1 MADTASAK
9 TSIAAPES
17 AEEHIPE
24 PIESSNQLGDQ
35 AGNAA
40 DSETTPAGSELMN
53 QQDFNLVDSIGQEL
67 DQANAIYQMVVEFF
81 VGYSFQIIGALLI
94 MLVGILLASKVSKMV
109 ERLCLKKKLDVTLSS
124 FIGSTVKIIIVAMI
138 AIIALGKVGISVTP
152 FVAAIGA
159 LSLGAGL
166 AMQGLLANYA
176 AGLNIIITRPFI
188 VGDTI
193 EVQSVTGLVK
203 KVQLA
208 YTMLIDEDGTEIT
221 IPNRHIVGEIIH
233 NSYSNML
240 AEISIGIAYSEDAP
254 RAIQIIQQALAK
266 VEELQDIQMPL
277 DEEGVPKTEQKL
289 QVGID
294 NFGASGVNLSVR
306 AWLPT
311 SKFHQLRF
319 RLNAAIY
326 AALNENGVKIP
337 FPQHEVRM
345 LHD

>member
-1 MADTASAK
+1 MADNASEKISPATAEFAEKPIPDLTVSNNELIIQAKNSAD
-9 TSIAAPES
+9 IS
-17 AEEHIPE
+17 ATPNAVE
-24 PIESSNQLGDQ
+24 PTGL
-35 AGNAA
+35 
-40 DSETTPAGSELMN
+40 
-53 QQDFNLVDSIGQEL
+53 QDFNMVESIGQEL
-67 DQANAIYQMVVEFF
+67 EQVNAIYQMAVEFF

-94 MLVGILLASKVSKMV
+94 MLLGILVASKVGLMV

-124 FIGSTVKIIIVAMI
+124 FVGSTIKIIIVVMV
-138 AIIALGKVGISVTP
+138 AIIALGKLGISVTP

-208 YTMLIDEDGTEIT
+208 YTMLIDEDGTEIS

-233 NSYSNML
+233 NSYANML
-240 AEISIGIAYSEDAP
+240 AEISISIAYSEDAP
-254 RAIQIIQQALAK
+254 RAIQIIQQAIAK

-289 QVGID
+289 QVGIGS
-294 NFGASGVNLSVR
+294 FGASSVNLSVR

-311 SKFHQLRF
+311 AKFHQLRF
-319 RLNAAIY
+319 KLNAAIY
-326 AALNENGVKIP
+326 AALNEKGVKIP

-345 LHD
+345 LND

>member
-1 MADTASAK
+1 MADTAL
-9 TSIAAPES
+9 TE
-17 AEEHIPE
+17 
-24 PIESSNQLGDQ
+24 Q
-35 AGNAA
+35 AGNVT
-40 DSETTPAGSELMN
+40 DTSTTTSEVEPTSL
-53 QQDFNLVDSIGQEL
+53 QDFDVVESISQEL
-67 DQANAIYQMVVEFF
+67 EQVSAIYQMVIEFF

-94 MLVGILLASKVSKMV
+94 MLVGILVAGKVSKIV

-124 FIGSTVKIIIVAMI
+124 FIASTIKIIIVVLI
-138 AIIALGKVGISVTP
+138 GIIALGKLGISVTP

-193 EVQSVTGLVK
+193 EVQRVTGLVK

-254 RAIQIIQQALAK
+254 RAILIIMQALAK

-289 QVGID
+289 QVGIGS
-294 NFGASGVNLSVR
+294 FGASSVNLSVR

-319 RLNAAIY
+319 KLNAAIY
-326 AALNENGVKIP
+326 SALNENNVKIP

-345 LHD
+345 LND

>member
-1 MADTASAK
+1 MVDNASAK
-9 TSIAAPES
+9 TPSAKTELTEKPITHS
-17 AEEHIPE
+17 AE
-24 PIESSNQLGDQ
+24 SNNALTEQT
-35 AGNAA
+35 GNVTNT
-40 DSETTPAGSELMN
+40 SQTTPEVLPTSL
-53 QQDFNLVDSIGQEL
+53 QDFDVVESISQEL
-67 DQANAIYQMVVEFF
+67 EQVNVIYQMVVEFF

-94 MLVGILLASKVSKMV
+94 MLVGILVAGKVSKIV

-124 FIGSTVKIIIVAMI
+124 FIASTIKIIIVVLI
-138 AIIALGKVGISVTP
+138 GIIALGKLGISVTP

-193 EVQSVTGLVK
+193 EVQRVTGLVK

-254 RAIQIIQQALAK
+254 RAILIIMQALAK

-289 QVGID
+289 QVGIGS
-294 NFGASGVNLSVR
+294 FGASSVNLSVR

-319 RLNAAIY
+319 KLNAAIY
-326 AALNENGVKIP
+326 SALNENNVKIP

-345 LHD
+345 LND

>member
-1 MADTASAK
+1 
-9 TSIAAPES
+9 
-17 AEEHIPE
+17 
-24 PIESSNQLGDQ
+24 
-35 AGNAA
+35 
-40 DSETTPAGSELMN
+40 
-53 QQDFNLVDSIGQEL
+53 
-67 DQANAIYQMVVEFF
+67 
-81 VGYSFQIIGALLI
+81 
-94 MLVGILLASKVSKMV
+94 
-109 ERLCLKKKLDVTLSS
+109 
-124 FIGSTVKIIIVAMI
+124 
-138 AIIALGKVGISVTP
+138 
-152 FVAAIGA
+152 VAAIGA

-193 EVQSVTGLVK
+193 EVQRVTGLVK

-254 RAIQIIQQALAK
+254 RAILIIMQALAK

-289 QVGID
+289 QVGIGS
-294 NFGASGVNLSVR
+294 FGASGVNLSVR

-319 RLNAAIY
+319 KLNAAIY
-326 AALNENGVKIP
+326 SALNENNVKIP

-345 LHD
+345 LND

>member
-1 MADTASAK
+1 MADNASAK
-9 TSIAAPES
+9 ILSAKTELIEKPLPVLTES
-17 AEEHIPE
+17 
-24 PIESSNQLGDQ
+24 NDTLTDQ
-35 AGNAA
+35 AGNVI
-40 DSETTPAGSELMN
+40 DTSIIMPKVELTSL
-53 QQDFNLVDSIGQEL
+53 QDFDMVESIGQEL
-67 DQANAIYQMVVEFF
+67 EQVNAIYQMVVEFF

-94 MLVGILLASKVSKMV
+94 MLIGILVASKVSKIV

-124 FIGSTVKIIIVAMI
+124 FIASTIKIIIVVLI
-138 AIIALGKVGISVTP
+138 GIIALGKLGISVTP

-176 AGLNIIITRPFI
+176 AGLNIIISRPFI

-193 EVQSVTGLVK
+193 KVESVTGLVK

-254 RAIQIIQQALAK
+254 KAILIIMQALAK

-277 DEEGVPKTEQKL
+277 DKEGVPKTEQKL
-289 QVGID
+289 QVGIGS
-294 NFGASGVNLSVR
+294 FCASSVNLSVR
-306 AWLPT
+306 VWLPT

-319 RLNAAIY
+319 KLNAAIY
-326 AALNENGVKIP
+326 AALNENNVKIP
-337 FPQHEVRM
+337 FPQHEVRI
-345 LHD
+345 LND

>member
-1 MADTASAK
+1 MADNAS
-9 TSIAAPES
+9 TSSATTELLETPSSDS
-17 AEEHIPE
+17 AEFNGELTE
-24 PIESSNQLGDQ
+24 Q
-35 AGNAA
+35 AKNAA
-40 DSETTPAGSELMN
+40 DTSTIAPEVEPMSL
-53 QQDFNLVDSIGQEL
+53 QDFDVIESIGQDLE
-67 DQANAIYQMVVEFF
+67 QVNAIYQMVVEFF
-81 VGYSFQIIGALLI
+81 IGYSFQIIGALLI
-94 MLVGILLASKVSKMV
+94 LLVGIFVAGKVSKMV

-124 FIGSTVKIIIVAMI
+124 FIASTIKIIIIVLI
-138 AIIALGKVGISVTP
+138 GIIALGKLGISVTP

-203 KVQLA
+203 RVHLA
-208 YTMLIDEDGTEIT
+208 YTILIDEDGTEIA

-240 AEISIGIAYSEDAP
+240 AEVSIGIAYSEDAP
-254 RAIQIIQQALAK
+254 RAIQIIQQALVK
-266 VEELQDIQMPL
+266 VEELQNIQMPL
-277 DEEGVPKTEQKL
+277 DEDGVPKTEQKL
-289 QVGID
+289 QVGIGS
-294 NFGASGVNLSVR
+294 FGDSSVNLSVR

-311 SKFHQLRF
+311 CKFHQLRF
-319 RLNAAIY
+319 KLNAAIY
-326 AALNENGVKIP
+326 AALNENDVKIP

-345 LHD
+345 LKD

>member
-1 MADTASAK
+1 MADNALT
-9 TSIAAPES
+9 E
-17 AEEHIPE
+17 
-24 PIESSNQLGDQ
+24 Q
-35 AGNAA
+35 AGNVT
-40 DSETTPAGSELMN
+40 DTSTTTSKVEPTSL
-53 QQDFNLVDSIGQEL
+53 QDFDVVESISQEL
-67 DQANAIYQMVVEFF
+67 EQVSAIYQMVIEFF

-94 MLVGILLASKVSKMV
+94 MLVGILVAGKVSKIV

-124 FIGSTVKIIIVAMI
+124 FIASTIKIIIVVLI
-138 AIIALGKVGISVTP
+138 GIIALGKLGISVTP

-193 EVQSVTGLVK
+193 EVQRVTGLVK

-254 RAIQIIQQALAK
+254 RAILIIMQALAK

-289 QVGID
+289 QVGIGS
-294 NFGASGVNLSVR
+294 FGASSVNLSVR

-319 RLNAAIY
+319 KLNAAIY
-326 AALNENGVKIP
+326 SALNENNVKIP

-345 LHD
+345 LND

>member
-1 MADTASAK
+1 MADYASAN
-9 TSIAAPES
+9 TSLATTELIEKPVTHSVES
-17 AEEHIPE
+17 NNALTE
-24 PIESSNQLGDQ
+24 Q
-35 AGNAA
+35 AGNVI
-40 DSETTPAGSELMN
+40 ETSASKPEVESTGL
-53 QQDFNLVDSIGQEL
+53 QDFDVVKSISHEL
-67 DQANAIYQMVVEFF
+67 EHVNAIYQMVVEFF
-81 VGYSFQIIGALLI
+81 VGYSFQIVGALLI
-94 MLVGILLASKVSKMV
+94 MLVGIFVAGKVSKMV

-124 FIGSTVKIIIVAMI
+124 FMASTIKMIIVVLI
-138 AIIALGKVGISVTP
+138 GIIALGKLGISVTP

-176 AGLNIIITRPFI
+176 AGLNIIVTRPFI

-193 EVQSVTGLVK
+193 EVQKVTGLVK

-254 RAIQIIQQALAK
+254 RAILVIMQALAK
-266 VEELQDIQMPL
+266 IEELQDIKMPL

-289 QVGID
+289 QIGIGS
-294 NFGASGVNLSVR
+294 FGASSVNLSVR

-311 SKFHQLRF
+311 SRFHQLRF

-326 AALNENGVKIP
+326 AALNENNVKIP

-345 LHD
+345 LND

>member
-1 MADTASAK
+1 MADNALT
-9 TSIAAPES
+9 E
-17 AEEHIPE
+17 
-24 PIESSNQLGDQ
+24 Q
-35 AGNAA
+35 AGNVT
-40 DSETTPAGSELMN
+40 DTSKTTSEVEPTSL
-53 QQDFNLVDSIGQEL
+53 QDFDVVESISQEL
-67 DQANAIYQMVVEFF
+67 EQVSAIYQMVIEFF

-94 MLVGILLASKVSKMV
+94 MLVGILVAGKVSKIV

-124 FIGSTVKIIIVAMI
+124 FIASTIKIIIVVLI
-138 AIIALGKVGISVTP
+138 GIIALGKLGISVTP

-193 EVQSVTGLVK
+193 EVQRVTGLVK

-254 RAIQIIQQALAK
+254 RAILIIMQALAK

-289 QVGID
+289 QVGIGS
-294 NFGASGVNLSVR
+294 FGASSVNLSVR

-319 RLNAAIY
+319 KLNAAIY
-326 AALNENGVKIP
+326 SALNENNVKIP

-345 LHD
+345 LND

>member
-1 MADTASAK
+1 MVDNASTKELPESTQLTENSETNLAEPNNQLSDQTADAANS
-9 TSIAAPES
+9 SAAPTEV
-17 AEEHIPE
+17 E
-24 PIESSNQLGDQ
+24 PTRL
-35 AGNAA
+35 
-40 DSETTPAGSELMN
+40 
-53 QQDFNLVDSIGQEL
+53 QDFNVTESIEQEL
-67 DQANAIYQMVVEFF
+67 EQVNAIYQMVVEFF

-94 MLVGILLASKVSKMV
+94 LLLGIFVASKVGKMV
-109 ERLCLKKKLDVTLSS
+109 ERLCLRKKLDVTLSS
-124 FIGSTVKIIIVAMI
+124 FIASTIKIIIVVFI

-176 AGLNIIITRPFI
+176 AGLNIIITRPFV

-193 EVQSVTGLVK
+193 EVQNVTGLVK

-208 YTMLIDEDGTEIT
+208 YTMLIDEDGTEIS

-254 RAIQIIQQALAK
+254 RAIQIVQKALAK
-266 VEELQDIQMPL
+266 VEELKDIQMPL

-289 QVGID
+289 QVGIGS
-294 NFGASGVNLSVR
+294 FGDSSVNISVR

-319 RLNAAIY
+319 ILNAAIY
-326 AALNENGVKIP
+326 AALNENNVKIP

-345 LHD
+345 LND

>member
-1 MADTASAK
+1 MSDNALAITSAAAAEVAGKPISESTGGTAELSEQEK
-9 TSIAAPES
+9 
-17 AEEHIPE
+17 H
-24 PIESSNQLGDQ
+24 
-35 AGNAA
+35 AA
-40 DSETTPAGSELMN
+40 DISATNTEAPPTSL
-53 QQDFNLVDSIGQEL
+53 QDFDVVQSIGQEL
-67 DQANAIYQMVVEFF
+67 EQVNAIYQMVVEFF

-94 MLVGILLASKVSKMV
+94 MLVGILVANKVSKIV
-109 ERLCLKKKLDVTLSS
+109 ERLCLKKKLDVTLSG
-124 FIGSTVKIIIVAMI
+124 FIGSTIKIIIVVMI

-166 AMQGLLANYA
+166 AMQGVLANYA

-193 EVQSVTGLVK
+193 EVQGVTGLVK

-208 YTMLIDEDGTEIT
+208 CTMLIDEDGTEIT

-233 NSYSNML
+233 NSYANML

-254 RAIQIIQQALAK
+254 RAIQIVQQALAEL
-266 VEELQDIQMPL
+266 EELQDIQMPL

-289 QVGID
+289 QVGIGS
-294 NFGASGVNLSVR
+294 FGASSLNLSVR

-311 SKFHQLRF
+311 CKFHQLRF
-319 RLNAAIY
+319 KLNAAIY
-326 AALNENGVKIP
+326 AALNEQGVKIP

-345 LHD
+345 LND

>member
-1 MADTASAK
+1 MADNASVTPPSPSGADLSEK
-9 TSIAAPES
+9 PLSGPTEAGIS
-17 AEEHIPE
+17 ATPSEAE
-24 PIESSNQLGDQ
+24 PMSL
-35 AGNAA
+35 
-40 DSETTPAGSELMN
+40 
-53 QQDFNLVDSIGQEL
+53 QDFDVVDSLGQEL
-67 DQANAIYQMVVEFF
+67 DQVNAIYQMVVEFF
-81 VGYSFQIIGALLI
+81 VGYSFQIIGASLI
-94 MLVGILLASKVSKMV
+94 MLVGFIVAGKVSRMV
-109 ERLCLKKKLDVTLSS
+109 EGLCLKKKLDVTLSS
-124 FIGSTVKIIIVAMI
+124 FIGSTIKIIIVVMI

-188 VGDTI
+188 VGDTV
-193 EVQSVTGLVK
+193 EVQGVTGLVK

-233 NSYSNML
+233 NSYCNML
-240 AEISIGIAYSEDAP
+240 AEVSIGIAYSEDAP
-254 RAIQIIQQALAK
+254 RAIQIIQQALAQL
-266 VEELQDIQMPL
+266 EELQNIEMPL
-277 DEEGVPKTEQKL
+277 DEDGVPKTEQKL
-289 QVGID
+289 QVGIGS
-294 NFGASGVNLSVR
+294 FGASSVNLCVR

-311 SKFHQLRF
+311 CKFHHLRF
-319 RLNAAIY
+319 KLNAAIF

-345 LHD
+345 LKD

>member
-1 MADTASAK
+1 MADNASTK
-9 TSIAAPES
+9 TTPKPTELSDKSDPNMA
-17 AEEHIPE
+17 
-24 PIESSNQLGDQ
+24 ESSNELSVQTADALGNNV
-35 AGNAA
+35 APPEA
-40 DSETTPAGSELMN
+40 EPTRL
-53 QQDFNLVDSIGQEL
+53 QDFNVAESLGQEL
-67 DQANAIYQMVVEFF
+67 EQVNAIYQMVVEFF

-94 MLVGILLASKVSKMV
+94 MLLGIFVAGKVSNMV

-124 FIGSTVKIIIVAMI
+124 FIASTVKIIIVVFI

-193 EVQSVTGLVK
+193 EVQNVTGLVK

-208 YTMLIDEDGTEIT
+208 YTMLIDEDGTEIS

-254 RAIQIIQQALAK
+254 RAIQIVQQALAK
-266 VEELQDIQMPL
+266 VEELKDIQMPL

-289 QVGID
+289 QVGIGS
-294 NFGASGVNLSVR
+294 FGDSSVNLCVR

-319 RLNAAIY
+319 ILNAAIY
-326 AALNENGVKIP
+326 AALNENNVKIP
-337 FPQHEVRM
+337 FPQHEIRM
-345 LHD
+345 LND

>member
-1 MADTASAK
+1 MADYASAN
-9 TSIAAPES
+9 TSPATTELIEKPITHLKES
-17 AEEHIPE
+17 NNGL
-24 PIESSNQLGDQ
+24 IEQ
-35 AGNAA
+35 AGNVT
-40 DSETTPAGSELMN
+40 DTSTTTSEVEPSSL
-53 QQDFNLVDSIGQEL
+53 QDFDVVDSISQEL
-67 DQANAIYQMVVEFF
+67 EQVNAIYQMVVEFF

-94 MLVGILLASKVSKMV
+94 MLVGILVAGKVSKMV

-124 FIGSTVKIIIVAMI
+124 FIASTIKIIIVVLI
-138 AIIALGKVGISVTP
+138 GIIALGKLGISVTP

-176 AGLNIIITRPFI
+176 AGLNIIIARPFI

-193 EVQSVTGLVK
+193 EVQKVTGLVK

-254 RAIQIIQQALAK
+254 RAILVIMQALAK
-266 VEELQDIQMPL
+266 IEELQDIQMPL

-289 QVGID
+289 QVGIGS
-294 NFGASGVNLSVR
+294 FGASSVNLSVR

-311 SKFHQLRF
+311 SRFHQLRF
-319 RLNAAIY
+319 KLNAAIY
-326 AALNENGVKIP
+326 AALNENNVKIP

-345 LHD
+345 LND

>member
-1 MADTASAK
+1 MADNASTSSASTELPENPSSDSTEFNGELTEQAK
-9 TSIAAPES
+9 SPSDTSS
-17 AEEHIPE
+17 
-24 PIESSNQLGDQ
+24 
-35 AGNAA
+35 
-40 DSETTPAGSELMN
+40 TTPEVEPMSL
-53 QQDFNLVDSIGQEL
+53 QDFDVIESIGQDLE
-67 DQANAIYQMVVEFF
+67 QVNAIYQMVVEFF

-94 MLVGILLASKVSKMV
+94 LLVGIFVAGKVSKMV

-124 FIGSTVKIIIVAMI
+124 FIASTIKIIIIVLI
-138 AIIALGKVGISVTP
+138 AIIALGKLGISVTP

-203 KVQLA
+203 RVHLA
-208 YTMLIDEDGTEIT
+208 YTILIDEDGTEIA

-240 AEISIGIAYSEDAP
+240 AEVSIGIAYSEDAP
-254 RAIQIIQQALAK
+254 RAIQIIQQALVK
-266 VEELQDIQMPL
+266 VEELQNIHMPL
-277 DEEGVPKTEQKL
+277 DEDGVPKTEQKL
-289 QVGID
+289 QVGIGS
-294 NFGASGVNLSVR
+294 FGDSSVNLSVR

-311 SKFHQLRF
+311 CKFHQLRF
-319 RLNAAIY
+319 KLNAAIY
-326 AALNENGVKIP
+326 AALNENDVKIP

-345 LHD
+345 LKD

>member
-1 MADTASAK
+1 MADNAAKK
-9 TSIAAPES
+9 TSTETAELAEKPAPNTQD
-17 AEEHIPE
+17 
-24 PIESSNQLGDQ
+24 SSNQL
-35 AGNAA
+35 
-40 DSETTPAGSELMN
+40 SEQTANTANSSAPPTEVEPTRL
-53 QQDFNLVDSIGQEL
+53 QDFNVTESIEQEL
-67 DQANAIYQMVVEFF
+67 EQVNAIYQMVVEFF

-94 MLVGILLASKVSKMV
+94 LLLGIFVASKVAKMV
-109 ERLCLKKKLDVTLSS
+109 ERLCLRKKLDVTLSS
-124 FIGSTVKIIIVAMI
+124 FIASTAKIIIVVFI

-193 EVQSVTGLVK
+193 EVQNVTGLVK

-208 YTMLIDEDGTEIT
+208 YTMLIDEDGTEIS

-254 RAIQIIQQALAK
+254 RAIQIVQQALADI
-266 VEELQDIQMPL
+266 EELKDIQMPL

-289 QVGID
+289 QVGIGS
-294 NFGASGVNLSVR
+294 FGDSSVNLSVR

-319 RLNAAIY
+319 ILNAAIY
-326 AALNENGVKIP
+326 AALNENNVKIP

-345 LHD
+345 LND

>member
-1 MADTASAK
+1 MADNALT
-9 TSIAAPES
+9 E
-17 AEEHIPE
+17 
-24 PIESSNQLGDQ
+24 Q
-35 AGNAA
+35 AGNVT
-40 DSETTPAGSELMN
+40 DTSTTTSEVEPTSL
-53 QQDFNLVDSIGQEL
+53 QDFDVVESISQEL
-67 DQANAIYQMVVEFF
+67 EQVSAIYQMVIEFF

-94 MLVGILLASKVSKMV
+94 MLVGILVAGKVSKIV

-124 FIGSTVKIIIVAMI
+124 FIASTIKIIIVVLI
-138 AIIALGKVGISVTP
+138 GIIALGKLGISVTP

-193 EVQSVTGLVK
+193 EVQRVTGLVK

-254 RAIQIIQQALAK
+254 RAILIIMQALAK

-289 QVGID
+289 QVGIGS
-294 NFGASGVNLSVR
+294 FGASSVNLSVR

-319 RLNAAIY
+319 KLNAAIY
-326 AALNENGVKIP
+326 SALNENNVKIP

-345 LHD
+345 LND